1 MIDNQRWAP
10 YQPQSGKP
18 GIKGAKT
25 GLCLTAATS
34 GGGATSTGAAFAVS
48 KWKWPTIITGVPTN
62 GEAEAAYYTASM
74 PFGGR
79 MVLPRATHSPRPPT
93 ASNGQSPLTA
103 RHRVSLRWWR
113 SFLTAGSSGL
123 YLFAYS
129 VMYFFTQLE
138 IVGFVPTLLYFTYM
152 AIFATLFFLVTG
164 TIGFY
169 SCYWFVWIIYG
180 AIKVD

>member
-1 MIDNQRWAP
+1 MITLRDLDGFQ
-10 YQPQSGKP
+10 
-18 GIKGAKT
+18 
-25 GLCLTAATS
+25 LC
-34 GGGATSTGAAFAVS
+34 
-48 KWKWPTIITGVPTN
+48 N
-62 GEAEAAYYTASM
+62 YYN
-74 PFGGR
+74 FG
-79 MVLPRATHSPRPPT
+79 
-93 ASNGQSPLTA
+93 
-103 RHRVSLRWWR
+103 
-113 SFLTAGSSGL
+113 FLA
-123 YLFAYS
+123 LFAYS